1 MMQVIT
7 NAEDEEQ
14 LEALIDLDASGGVSQ
29 GDRTFSPYAECE
41 PMSMHLTCMGVRKC
55 TVYVMSQSDVRSVWV
70 DVADYRLPPRTCC
83 RQMEEPRATPRSPR
97 SRSRP
102 RGATAV
108 AAATAPCASASGGAA
123 DGAAGDAVD
132 KA

>member
-1 MMQVIT
+1 MHERQEMHCVCDESEQCT
-7 NAEDEEQ
+7 QCLAE
-14 LEALIDLDASGGVSQ
+14 
-29 GDRTFSPYAECE
+29 
-41 PMSMHLTCMGVRKC
+41 
-55 TVYVMSQSDVRSVWV
+55 
-70 DVADYRLPPRTCC
+70 VADYRPPPRPCC
-83 RQMEEPRATPRSPR
+83 RQMEEPRASPRPPR